1 MTEVTLSS
9 DSCSTPFVGIATQVA
24 DNVEKYSAL
33 SDQPG
38 AYAVRRKLHVSRVK
52 STLNLV

>member
-1 MTEVTLSS
+1 MV
-9 DSCSTPFVGIATQVA
+9 FVGIATQVA

-38 AYAVRRKLHVSRVK
+38 AYEEV
-52 STLNLV
+52 TL